1 MDDDAHKERSIDRK
15 QGEVVVVIQT
25 GAAAAAAA
33 AKSAPTSSANVEG
46 FEDSAPKSSPPRVG
60 NPSPEIAKAPSPRK
74 LPRTPNPET
83 LIRCRSISKPKSR
96 FVEHPPH
103 SSAAAA
109 APTPSSTSPNPRAS
123 LGTPKTPL
131 LDADDEEEEDE
142 EIYKKEQHINAKAN
156 RRRRW
161 RLGALVEWA
170 ILILAMGCLIASLTV
185 RKLQGSVIWG
195 LEIWKWCLMV
205 TVIGCGGLV
214 TQWLID
220 LLVFMIER
228 NFLLKKKV
236 LYFVYGL
243 KDSVRACIW
252 LGLVLLSWSLLFNQ
266 GLERSKKMTKIL
278 NYVSRFLA
286 SLLIGSVIWL
296 AKTLGMKILA
306 SSFHMTKFFDRI
318 QESIFHQYLLQ
329 ALSGPPLMEMAEKVG
344 REKSTGQLSFRS
356 TGKGKAKGGEEQ
368 AVIDVGKL
376 HKMDQ
381 EKVSAW
387 TMRGLINVIRTSE
400 LTTISNTIENF
411 DEEGWKQKDREI
423 NSEWEAK
430 AAAYRIFKNV
440 AKPDHKY
447 IDEEDLMR
455 FLSKEE
461 VESVLPMFEG
471 AAETRKI
478 KKSALKNWVVKAYLD
493 RKSLAHSLN
502 DTKTAVRQ
510 LHKLTT
516 IIVVIVIIIVMLLM
530 MGIATTQVI
539 VVISSQLL
547 VVVFMFGNTCKT
559 TFEAII
565 FVFIMHPFDV
575 GDRCVVDGVQMTVE
589 EMNILTTVFL
599 RYDNEKIYYPNAVL
613 STKPISNFYRSPNMS
628 DSVGF
633 AVDISTSVE
642 SIATLKSKIKAYIES
657 KPTHWQ
663 PNHSIVVKDI
673 VNVNKMNM
681 ALYVQHT
688 INFQNISEKNGRR
701 SDLVLELKKIFE
713 ELSIQCHLPPHQV
726 QLSHVGSNPLPLAI
740 SQAI

>member
-142 EIYKKEQHINAKAN
+142 EIYKEQHINAKAN

-195 LEIWKWCLMV
+195 LEIWKWCLTV
-205 TVIGCGGLV
+205 TMIGCGGLV

-243 KDSVRACIW
+243 KDSLRACIW

-266 GLERSKKMTKIL
+266 GLERSKKTTKIL

-381 EKVSAW
+381 EK
-387 TMRGLINVIRTSE
+387 

-461 VESVLPMFEG
+461 VESVLPIFEG

-530 MGIATTQVI
+530 MGIATTKVI

-559 TFEAII
+559 TFQAII

-613 STKPISNFYRSPNMS
+613 STKPISNFYRSPNMG

-701 SDLVLELKKIFE
+701 SELVLELKKIFE
-713 ELSIQCHLPPHQV
+713 ELSIQYHLLPHQV
-726 QLSHVGSNPLPLAI
+726 QLSYVGSNPLPLAI

>member
-96 FVEHPPH
+96 FVEHPPT
-103 SSAAAA
+103 
-109 APTPSSTSPNPRAS
+109 PPRRRRPDPSSTSPN
-123 LGTPKTPL
+123 LGRPGPPKTPL

-142 EIYKKEQHINAKAN
+142 EIYKEQHINAKAN

-243 KDSVRACIW
+243 KDSLRACIW

-266 GLERSKKMTKIL
+266 GLERSKKTTKIL

-286 SLLIGSVIWL
+286 SLLIGSVTVKLLIYISVHVFYWIDL
-296 AKTLGMKILA
+296 SDNM
-306 SSFHMTKFFDRI
+306 SQF
-318 QESIFHQYLLQ
+318 SISTAAG
-329 ALSGPPLMEMAEKVG
+329 ALRAAVDGD
-344 REKSTGQLSFRS
+344 
-356 TGKGKAKGGEEQ
+356 GGE
-368 AVIDVGKL
+368 
-376 HKMDQ
+376 
-381 EKVSAW
+381 
-387 TMRGLINVIRTSE
+387 E

-613 STKPISNFYRSPNMS
+613 STKPISNFYRSPNMR
-628 DSVGF
+628 DSVEF

-681 ALYVQHT
+681 TLYVQHT

>member
-1 MDDDAHKERSIDRK
+1 MDDDDTHKERSIERK

-25 GAAAAAAA
+25 GAAAAAA

-46 FEDSAPKSSPPRVG
+46 FEDSAPKSSPPRDG
-60 NPSPEIAKAPSPRK
+60 NPSQETASPRK
-74 LPRTPNPET
+74 HPRPPNPET
-83 LIRCRSISKPKSR
+83 LIRRRSISKPKSR

-109 APTPSSTSPNPRAS
+109 APTPSSTSPNPRAP
-123 LGTPKTPL
+123 LGTPKTPF
-131 LDADDEEEEDE
+131 LDADDEEEDDE
-142 EIYKKEQHINAKAN
+142 EIYKKEQQINAKAN

-214 TQWLID
+214 TQWLIN

-252 LGLVLLSWSLLFNQ
+252 LGLVLLSWFLLFNG
-266 GLERSKKMTKIL
+266 GLERSKKTTKIL

-318 QESIFHQYLLQ
+318 QESIFHQYVLQ
-329 ALSGPPLMEMAEKVG
+329 ALSGLPLMEMAEKVG

-356 TGKGKAKGGEEQ
+356 TRKGKAKGGEEQ

-381 EKVSAW
+381 EK
-387 TMRGLINVIRTSE
+387 
-400 LTTISNTIENF
+400 
-411 DEEGWKQKDREI
+411 EGWEQKDREI

-455 FLSKEE
+455 FLSKDE

-510 LHKLTT
+510 LHKLST

-559 TFEAII
+559 AFEAII

-575 GDRCVVDGVQMTVE
+575 GDRCVVDGVQV
-589 EMNILTTVFL
+589 NILTLLQLLHLT
-599 RYDNEKIYYPNAVL
+599 YDNEKIYYPNAVL
-613 STKPISNFYRSPNMS
+613 STKPISNFYRSPNMG

-642 SIATLKSKIKAYIES
+642 SIANLKSKIKAYIES

-701 SDLVLELKKIFE
+701 SELVLELKKIFE
-713 ELSIQCHLPPHQV
+713 ELSIQYHLLPTKFSLATSLQPATVSDQSSHLGSFEVFVRSMILRRASLAGYCCKIEPPHWC
-726 QLSHVGSNPLPLAI
+726 LAR
-740 SQAI
+740 